1 MTKKTSLRIGILE
14 GDDILGDFSKDIPL
28 GRFASPEEVATMVVW
43 LASPR
48 ASYITGQTVNVDGG
62 IARGLL

>member
-1 MTKKTSLRIGILE
+1 MLTDALVGRTR
-14 GDDILGDFSKDIPL
+14 DDILGDFSKDIPL
-28 GRFASPEEVATMVVW
+28 GRFASPDEVATMVVW